1 MENVPLFTKE
11 RCSSRERSIY
21 LWQGSLKIL
30 KTAVTRWLTQGRAF
44 QRILDCFK
52 ELLETI
58 DHICLETKETDIRG
72 YRNMLMEHRI
82 VFCLCLMTDI
92 LAVMNTLSLVLQKQ
106 GGLLVDIKHMVDITT
121 NNLQK
126 LSVTNTS
133 SEFTDIL

>member
-1 MENVPLFTKE
+1 
-11 RCSSRERSIY
+11 
-21 LWQGSLKIL
+21 
-30 KTAVTRWLTQGRAF
+30 
-44 QRILDCFK
+44 
-52 ELLETI
+52 
-58 DHICLETKETDIRG
+58 
-72 YRNMLMEHRI
+72 MLMEHRI